1 MKRNRIL
8 AIGIALLLAVQLLTP
23 LACAAGTTLKLTA
36 PDKLPDVG
44 QTFTVTAE
52 LTGNTGLAAVQLSLG
67 YDDSVVECT
76 GIENGALVA
85 GMLAASNP
93 YATRDGVGAILAA
106 ATTTAVKTDGSL
118 AVFTFRVKAAGD
130 AKLTLADALL
140 SDIDGKALSLSY
152 SLPALIAQG
161 SGSDSGSGSGSD
173 AEKPGADDK
182 KSDNDK
188 KSEDDKKSEEE
199 QPADAAQEEV
209 RTGSFR
215 DVTSAHWAFAS
226 VERAAEMGLVTGYS
240 NGTFRPDTAVTR
252 AQFVLMLWR
261 MCGKPAAAK
270 AASFADASADWY
282 QDALSWA
289 VEKGYV
295 NGLSG
300 TRFGPDA
307 PITRQQA
314 MAILFRLNGGQSG
327 TELTLTGIYEQT
339 FADSTTIAAWAKD
352 ATWWAVYH
360 ELVSGVGGQPHRAGG
375 QRVPRTDRGDPAA
388 VCGSIYDNGG
398 SGMKRR
404 MLALLLAVLT
414 LTMLTAAAFAEDTE
428 VLGVYNVTGPL
439 TVKNGTKDGGF
450 YAGADTFELNCTGL
464 TGEYSLVLLLA
475 GDSAVPTEG
484 NIQYID
490 QTSVKAG
497 KVTFTLKPKAL
508 TEGTYNVYISTTDK
522 ALDKVASFK
531 YGEKPEYTL
540 GDVNGDG
547 KVSAYDA
554 SMILQHTVGLID
566 LAGVAAADVNKDGK
580 ISAYDASMILQ
591 YTVGLI
597 TLD

>member
-23 LACAAGTTLKLTA
+23 LACAAGATLKLTA

-140 SDIDGKALSLSY
+140 SDTDGKALPLSY

-173 AEKPGADDK
+173 AEKPGT
-182 KSDNDK
+182 DNK
-188 KSEDDKKSEEE
+188 KSEDDKKSEDEDKPEDEE
-199 QPADAAQEEV
+199 KPADGAQEEV
-209 RTGSFR
+209 KSGSFR
-215 DVTSAHWAFAS
+215 DVTSTHWAFAS
-226 VERAAEMGLVTGYS
+226 VERAAELGLVTGYS
-240 NGTFRPDTAVTR
+240 DGTFRPDAAVTR

-295 NGLSG
+295 NGLSD

-360 ELVSGVGGQPHRAGG
+360 ELVSGVGGSRIAPEANASRA
-375 QRVPRTDRGDPAA
+375 QIAA
-388 VCGSIYDNGG
+388 I
-398 SGMKRR
+398 
-404 MLALLLAVLT
+404 LLRYADQFM
-414 LTMLTAAAFAEDTE
+414 TMEEAA
-428 VLGVYNVTGPL
+428 
-439 TVKNGTKDGGF
+439 
-450 YAGADTFELNCTGL
+450 
-464 TGEYSLVLLLA
+464 
-475 GDSAVPTEG
+475 
-484 NIQYID
+484 
-490 QTSVKAG
+490 
-497 KVTFTLKPKAL
+497 
-508 TEGTYNVYISTTDK
+508 
-522 ALDKVASFK
+522 
-531 YGEKPEYTL
+531 
-540 GDVNGDG
+540 
-547 KVSAYDA
+547 
-554 SMILQHTVGLID
+554 
-566 LAGVAAADVNKDGK
+566 
-580 ISAYDASMILQ
+580 
-591 YTVGLI
+591 
-597 TLD
+597 

>member
-93 YATRDGVGAILAA
+93 YATRGGVGAILAA

-140 SDIDGKALSLSY
+140 SDTDGKALPLSY

-173 AEKPGADDK
+173 AEKPGT
-182 KSDNDK
+182 DNK
-188 KSEDDKKSEEE
+188 KSEDDKKSEDEDKPEDEE
-199 QPADAAQEEV
+199 KPADGAQEEV
-209 RTGSFR
+209 KSGSFR

-226 VERAAEMGLVTGYS
+226 VERAAELGLVTGYS
-240 NGTFRPDTAVTR
+240 DGTFRPDTPVTR

-289 VEKGYV
+289 VENGYV
-295 NGLSG
+295 NGLSD

-339 FADSTTIAAWAKD
+339 FADSTTIASWAKD

-360 ELVSGVGGQPHRAGG
+360 ELVSGVGGSRIAPEANASRA
-375 QRVPRTDRGDPAA
+375 QIAA
-388 VCGSIYDNGG
+388 I
-398 SGMKRR
+398 
-404 MLALLLAVLT
+404 LLRYADKFM
-414 LTMLTAAAFAEDTE
+414 TMEEAA
-428 VLGVYNVTGPL
+428 
-439 TVKNGTKDGGF
+439 
-450 YAGADTFELNCTGL
+450 
-464 TGEYSLVLLLA
+464 
-475 GDSAVPTEG
+475 
-484 NIQYID
+484 
-490 QTSVKAG
+490 
-497 KVTFTLKPKAL
+497 
-508 TEGTYNVYISTTDK
+508 
-522 ALDKVASFK
+522 
-531 YGEKPEYTL
+531 
-540 GDVNGDG
+540 
-547 KVSAYDA
+547 
-554 SMILQHTVGLID
+554 
-566 LAGVAAADVNKDGK
+566 
-580 ISAYDASMILQ
+580 
-591 YTVGLI
+591 
-597 TLD
+597 

>member
-140 SDIDGKALSLSY
+140 SDTDGKALPLSY

-173 AEKPGADDK
+173 AEKPGT
-182 KSDNDK
+182 DNK
-188 KSEDDKKSEEE
+188 KSEDDKKSEDEDKPEDEE
-199 QPADAAQEEV
+199 KPADGAQEEV
-209 RTGSFR
+209 KAGSFR

-226 VERAAEMGLVTGYS
+226 VERAAELGLVTGYS
-240 NGTFRPDTAVTR
+240 DGTFRPDTPVTR

-295 NGLSG
+295 NGLSD

-360 ELVSGVGGQPHRAGG
+360 ELVSGVGGSRIAPEANASRA
-375 QRVPRTDRGDPAA
+375 QIAA
-388 VCGSIYDNGG
+388 I
-398 SGMKRR
+398 
-404 MLALLLAVLT
+404 LLRYADQFM
-414 LTMLTAAAFAEDTE
+414 TMEEAA
-428 VLGVYNVTGPL
+428 
-439 TVKNGTKDGGF
+439 
-450 YAGADTFELNCTGL
+450 
-464 TGEYSLVLLLA
+464 
-475 GDSAVPTEG
+475 
-484 NIQYID
+484 
-490 QTSVKAG
+490 
-497 KVTFTLKPKAL
+497 
-508 TEGTYNVYISTTDK
+508 
-522 ALDKVASFK
+522 
-531 YGEKPEYTL
+531 
-540 GDVNGDG
+540 
-547 KVSAYDA
+547 
-554 SMILQHTVGLID
+554 
-566 LAGVAAADVNKDGK
+566 
-580 ISAYDASMILQ
+580 
-591 YTVGLI
+591 
-597 TLD
+597 

>member
-76 GIENGALVA
+76 GIENGALIA

-93 YATRDGVGAILAA
+93 YATRGGVGAILAA

-152 SLPALIAQG
+152 SLPALIVQG

-173 AEKPGADDK
+173 AEKPGT
-182 KSDNDK
+182 DNK
-188 KSEDDKKSEEE
+188 KSEDDKKSEDEDKPEDEE
-199 QPADAAQEEV
+199 KPADGAQEEV
-209 RTGSFR
+209 KSGSFR

-226 VERAAEMGLVTGYS
+226 VERAAELGLVTGYS
-240 NGTFRPDTAVTR
+240 DGTFRPDTPVTR

-289 VEKGYV
+289 VENGYV
-295 NGLSG
+295 NGLSD

-314 MAILFRLNGGQSG
+314 TAILFRLNGGQSG

-339 FADSTTIAAWAKD
+339 FADSTTIASWAKD

-360 ELVSGVGGQPHRAGG
+360 ELVSGVGGSRIAPEANASRA
-375 QRVPRTDRGDPAA
+375 QIAA
-388 VCGSIYDNGG
+388 I
-398 SGMKRR
+398 
-404 MLALLLAVLT
+404 LLRYADQFM
-414 LTMLTAAAFAEDTE
+414 TMEEAA
-428 VLGVYNVTGPL
+428 
-439 TVKNGTKDGGF
+439 
-450 YAGADTFELNCTGL
+450 
-464 TGEYSLVLLLA
+464 
-475 GDSAVPTEG
+475 
-484 NIQYID
+484 
-490 QTSVKAG
+490 
-497 KVTFTLKPKAL
+497 
-508 TEGTYNVYISTTDK
+508 
-522 ALDKVASFK
+522 
-531 YGEKPEYTL
+531 
-540 GDVNGDG
+540 
-547 KVSAYDA
+547 
-554 SMILQHTVGLID
+554 
-566 LAGVAAADVNKDGK
+566 
-580 ISAYDASMILQ
+580 
-591 YTVGLI
+591 
-597 TLD
+597 

>member
-140 SDIDGKALSLSY
+140 SDTDGKALPLSY

-173 AEKPGADDK
+173 AEKPGT
-182 KSDNDK
+182 DNK
-188 KSEDDKKSEEE
+188 KSEDDKKSEDEDKPEDEE
-199 QPADAAQEEV
+199 KPADGAQEKV
-209 RTGSFR
+209 KSGSFR
-215 DVTSAHWAFAS
+215 DVTSTHWAFAS
-226 VERAAEMGLVTGYS
+226 VERAAELGLVTGYS
-240 NGTFRPDTAVTR
+240 DGTFRPDTPVTR

-289 VEKGYV
+289 VENGYV
-295 NGLSG
+295 NGLSD

-339 FADSTTIAAWAKD
+339 FADSTTIASWAKD

-360 ELVSGVGGQPHRAGG
+360 ELVSGVGGSRIAPEANASRA
-375 QRVPRTDRGDPAA
+375 QIAA
-388 VCGSIYDNGG
+388 I
-398 SGMKRR
+398 
-404 MLALLLAVLT
+404 LLRYADQFM
-414 LTMLTAAAFAEDTE
+414 TMEEAA
-428 VLGVYNVTGPL
+428 
-439 TVKNGTKDGGF
+439 
-450 YAGADTFELNCTGL
+450 
-464 TGEYSLVLLLA
+464 
-475 GDSAVPTEG
+475 
-484 NIQYID
+484 
-490 QTSVKAG
+490 
-497 KVTFTLKPKAL
+497 
-508 TEGTYNVYISTTDK
+508 
-522 ALDKVASFK
+522 
-531 YGEKPEYTL
+531 
-540 GDVNGDG
+540 
-547 KVSAYDA
+547 
-554 SMILQHTVGLID
+554 
-566 LAGVAAADVNKDGK
+566 
-580 ISAYDASMILQ
+580 
-591 YTVGLI
+591 
-597 TLD
+597 

>member
-140 SDIDGKALSLSY
+140 SDTDGKALPLSY

-173 AEKPGADDK
+173 AEKPGT
-182 KSDNDK
+182 DNK
-188 KSEDDKKSEEE
+188 KSEDDKKSEDEDKPEDEE
-199 QPADAAQEEV
+199 KPADGAQEEV
-209 RTGSFR
+209 KSGSFR
-215 DVTSAHWAFAS
+215 DVTSTHWAFAS

-240 NGTFRPDTAVTR
+240 DGTFRPDTAVTR

-289 VEKGYV
+289 VENGYV
-295 NGLSG
+295 NGLSD

-339 FADSTTIAAWAKD
+339 FADSTTIASWAKD

-360 ELVSGVGGQPHRAGG
+360 ELVSGVGGSRIAPEANASRA
-375 QRVPRTDRGDPAA
+375 QIAA
-388 VCGSIYDNGG
+388 I
-398 SGMKRR
+398 
-404 MLALLLAVLT
+404 LLRYADQFM
-414 LTMLTAAAFAEDTE
+414 TMEEAA
-428 VLGVYNVTGPL
+428 
-439 TVKNGTKDGGF
+439 
-450 YAGADTFELNCTGL
+450 
-464 TGEYSLVLLLA
+464 
-475 GDSAVPTEG
+475 
-484 NIQYID
+484 
-490 QTSVKAG
+490 
-497 KVTFTLKPKAL
+497 
-508 TEGTYNVYISTTDK
+508 
-522 ALDKVASFK
+522 
-531 YGEKPEYTL
+531 
-540 GDVNGDG
+540 
-547 KVSAYDA
+547 
-554 SMILQHTVGLID
+554 
-566 LAGVAAADVNKDGK
+566 
-580 ISAYDASMILQ
+580 
-591 YTVGLI
+591 
-597 TLD
+597 

>member
-76 GIENGALVA
+76 GIENGALIA

-93 YATRDGVGAILAA
+93 YATRGGVGAILAA

-173 AEKPGADDK
+173 AEKPGT
-182 KSDNDK
+182 DNK
-188 KSEDDKKSEEE
+188 KSEDDKKSEDEDKPEDEE
-199 QPADAAQEEV
+199 KPADGAQEEV
-209 RTGSFR
+209 KSGSFR

-226 VERAAEMGLVTGYS
+226 VERAAELGLVTGYS
-240 NGTFRPDTAVTR
+240 DGTFRPDTPVTR

-295 NGLSG
+295 NGLSD

-339 FADSTTIAAWAKD
+339 FADSTTIASWAKD

-360 ELVSGVGGQPHRAGG
+360 ELVSGVGGSRIAPEANASRA
-375 QRVPRTDRGDPAA
+375 QIAA
-388 VCGSIYDNGG
+388 I
-398 SGMKRR
+398 
-404 MLALLLAVLT
+404 LLRYADKFM
-414 LTMLTAAAFAEDTE
+414 TMEEAA
-428 VLGVYNVTGPL
+428 
-439 TVKNGTKDGGF
+439 
-450 YAGADTFELNCTGL
+450 
-464 TGEYSLVLLLA
+464 
-475 GDSAVPTEG
+475 
-484 NIQYID
+484 
-490 QTSVKAG
+490 
-497 KVTFTLKPKAL
+497 
-508 TEGTYNVYISTTDK
+508 
-522 ALDKVASFK
+522 
-531 YGEKPEYTL
+531 
-540 GDVNGDG
+540 
-547 KVSAYDA
+547 
-554 SMILQHTVGLID
+554 
-566 LAGVAAADVNKDGK
+566 
-580 ISAYDASMILQ
+580 
-591 YTVGLI
+591 
-597 TLD
+597 

>member
-76 GIENGALVA
+76 GIENGALIA

-140 SDIDGKALSLSY
+140 SDTDGKALPLSY

-173 AEKPGADDK
+173 AEKPGT
-182 KSDNDK
+182 DNK
-188 KSEDDKKSEEE
+188 KSEDDKKSEDEDKPEDEE
-199 QPADAAQEEV
+199 KPADGAQEEV
-209 RTGSFR
+209 KSGSFR
-215 DVTSAHWAFAS
+215 DVTRGHWAFAS
-226 VERAAEMGLVTGYS
+226 VERAAELGLVTGYS
-240 NGTFRPDTAVTR
+240 DGTFRPDTHVTR

-295 NGLSG
+295 NGLSD
-300 TRFGPDA
+300 TRFGPDV

-339 FADSTTIAAWAKD
+339 FADSTTIASWAKD

-360 ELVSGVGGQPHRAGG
+360 ELVSGVGGSRIAPEANASRA
-375 QRVPRTDRGDPAA
+375 QIAA
-388 VCGSIYDNGG
+388 I
-398 SGMKRR
+398 
-404 MLALLLAVLT
+404 LLRYADQFM
-414 LTMLTAAAFAEDTE
+414 TMEEAA
-428 VLGVYNVTGPL
+428 
-439 TVKNGTKDGGF
+439 
-450 YAGADTFELNCTGL
+450 
-464 TGEYSLVLLLA
+464 
-475 GDSAVPTEG
+475 
-484 NIQYID
+484 
-490 QTSVKAG
+490 
-497 KVTFTLKPKAL
+497 
-508 TEGTYNVYISTTDK
+508 
-522 ALDKVASFK
+522 
-531 YGEKPEYTL
+531 
-540 GDVNGDG
+540 
-547 KVSAYDA
+547 
-554 SMILQHTVGLID
+554 
-566 LAGVAAADVNKDGK
+566 
-580 ISAYDASMILQ
+580 
-591 YTVGLI
+591 
-597 TLD
+597 

>member
-93 YATRDGVGAILAA
+93 HATRGGVGAILAA

-140 SDIDGKALSLSY
+140 SDIDGKALPLSY
-152 SLPALIAQG
+152 SLPALITQG

-173 AEKPGADDK
+173 AETPGT
-182 KSDNDK
+182 DNK
-188 KSEDDKKSEEE
+188 KSEDDKKSEDEDKPEDEE
-199 QPADAAQEEV
+199 KPADGAQEEV
-209 RTGSFR
+209 KSGSFR
-215 DVTSAHWAFAS
+215 DVTSTHWAFDS
-226 VERAAEMGLVTGYS
+226 VERAAELGLVTGYS
-240 NGTFRPDTAVTR
+240 DGTFRPDTPVTR

-295 NGLSG
+295 NGLSD

-360 ELVSGVGGQPHRAGG
+360 ELVSGVGGSRIAPEANASRA
-375 QRVPRTDRGDPAA
+375 QIAA
-388 VCGSIYDNGG
+388 I
-398 SGMKRR
+398 
-404 MLALLLAVLT
+404 LLRYADQFM
-414 LTMLTAAAFAEDTE
+414 TMEEAA
-428 VLGVYNVTGPL
+428 
-439 TVKNGTKDGGF
+439 
-450 YAGADTFELNCTGL
+450 
-464 TGEYSLVLLLA
+464 
-475 GDSAVPTEG
+475 
-484 NIQYID
+484 
-490 QTSVKAG
+490 
-497 KVTFTLKPKAL
+497 
-508 TEGTYNVYISTTDK
+508 
-522 ALDKVASFK
+522 
-531 YGEKPEYTL
+531 
-540 GDVNGDG
+540 
-547 KVSAYDA
+547 
-554 SMILQHTVGLID
+554 
-566 LAGVAAADVNKDGK
+566 
-580 ISAYDASMILQ
+580 
-591 YTVGLI
+591 
-597 TLD
+597 

>member
-76 GIENGALVA
+76 GIENGALIA

-93 YATRDGVGAILAA
+93 YATRGGVGAILAA

-173 AEKPGADDK
+173 AEKPGT
-182 KSDNDK
+182 DNK
-188 KSEDDKKSEEE
+188 KSEDDKKSEDEDKPEDEE
-199 QPADAAQEEV
+199 KPADGAQEEV
-209 RTGSFR
+209 KSGSFR

-226 VERAAEMGLVTGYS
+226 VERAAELGLVTGYS
-240 NGTFRPDTAVTR
+240 DGTFRPDTPVTR

-289 VEKGYV
+289 VENGYV
-295 NGLSG
+295 NGLSD

-314 MAILFRLNGGQSG
+314 TAILFRLNGGQSG

-339 FADSTTIAAWAKD
+339 FADSTTIASWAKD

-360 ELVSGVGGQPHRAGG
+360 ELVSGVGGSRIAPEANASRA
-375 QRVPRTDRGDPAA
+375 QIAA
-388 VCGSIYDNGG
+388 I
-398 SGMKRR
+398 
-404 MLALLLAVLT
+404 LLRYADKFM
-414 LTMLTAAAFAEDTE
+414 TMEEAA
-428 VLGVYNVTGPL
+428 
-439 TVKNGTKDGGF
+439 
-450 YAGADTFELNCTGL
+450 
-464 TGEYSLVLLLA
+464 
-475 GDSAVPTEG
+475 
-484 NIQYID
+484 
-490 QTSVKAG
+490 
-497 KVTFTLKPKAL
+497 
-508 TEGTYNVYISTTDK
+508 
-522 ALDKVASFK
+522 
-531 YGEKPEYTL
+531 
-540 GDVNGDG
+540 
-547 KVSAYDA
+547 
-554 SMILQHTVGLID
+554 
-566 LAGVAAADVNKDGK
+566 
-580 ISAYDASMILQ
+580 
-591 YTVGLI
+591 
-597 TLD
+597 

>member
-140 SDIDGKALSLSY
+140 SDTDGKALPLSY

-173 AEKPGADDK
+173 AEKPGT
-182 KSDNDK
+182 DNK
-188 KSEDDKKSEEE
+188 KSEDDKKSEDEDKPEDEE
-199 QPADAAQEEV
+199 KPADGAQEEV
-209 RTGSFR
+209 KAGSFR
-215 DVTSAHWAFAS
+215 DVTSTHWAFAS
-226 VERAAEMGLVTGYS
+226 VERAAELGLVTGYS
-240 NGTFRPDTAVTR
+240 DGTFRPDTPVTR

-261 MCGKPAAAK
+261 MCSKPAAAK

-295 NGLSG
+295 NGLSD

-360 ELVSGVGGQPHRAGG
+360 ELVSGVGGSRIAPEANASRA
-375 QRVPRTDRGDPAA
+375 QIAA
-388 VCGSIYDNGG
+388 I
-398 SGMKRR
+398 
-404 MLALLLAVLT
+404 LLRYADQFM
-414 LTMLTAAAFAEDTE
+414 TMEEAA
-428 VLGVYNVTGPL
+428 
-439 TVKNGTKDGGF
+439 
-450 YAGADTFELNCTGL
+450 
-464 TGEYSLVLLLA
+464 
-475 GDSAVPTEG
+475 
-484 NIQYID
+484 
-490 QTSVKAG
+490 
-497 KVTFTLKPKAL
+497 
-508 TEGTYNVYISTTDK
+508 
-522 ALDKVASFK
+522 
-531 YGEKPEYTL
+531 
-540 GDVNGDG
+540 
-547 KVSAYDA
+547 
-554 SMILQHTVGLID
+554 
-566 LAGVAAADVNKDGK
+566 
-580 ISAYDASMILQ
+580 
-591 YTVGLI
+591 
-597 TLD
+597 

>member
-23 LACAAGTTLKLTA
+23 LACAAGATLKLTA

-76 GIENGALVA
+76 GIENGALIA

-140 SDIDGKALSLSY
+140 SDTDGKALPLSY

-173 AEKPGADDK
+173 TEKPGT
-182 KSDNDK
+182 DNK
-188 KSEDDKKSEEE
+188 KSEDDKKSEDEDKPEDEE
-199 QPADAAQEEV
+199 KPADDAQEEV
-209 RTGSFR
+209 KSGSFR
-215 DVTSAHWAFAS
+215 DVTSTHWAFAS
-226 VERAAEMGLVTGYS
+226 VERAAELGLVTGYS
-240 NGTFRPDTAVTR
+240 DGTFRPDTPVTR

-295 NGLSG
+295 NGLSD
-300 TRFGPDA
+300 TRFGPDV

-360 ELVSGVGGQPHRAGG
+360 ELVSGVGGSRIAPEANASRA
-375 QRVPRTDRGDPAA
+375 QIAA
-388 VCGSIYDNGG
+388 I
-398 SGMKRR
+398 
-404 MLALLLAVLT
+404 LLRYADQFM
-414 LTMLTAAAFAEDTE
+414 TMEEAA
-428 VLGVYNVTGPL
+428 
-439 TVKNGTKDGGF
+439 
-450 YAGADTFELNCTGL
+450 
-464 TGEYSLVLLLA
+464 
-475 GDSAVPTEG
+475 
-484 NIQYID
+484 
-490 QTSVKAG
+490 
-497 KVTFTLKPKAL
+497 
-508 TEGTYNVYISTTDK
+508 
-522 ALDKVASFK
+522 
-531 YGEKPEYTL
+531 
-540 GDVNGDG
+540 
-547 KVSAYDA
+547 
-554 SMILQHTVGLID
+554 
-566 LAGVAAADVNKDGK
+566 
-580 ISAYDASMILQ
+580 
-591 YTVGLI
+591 
-597 TLD
+597 

>member
-93 YATRDGVGAILAA
+93 YATRGGVGAILAA

-140 SDIDGKALSLSY
+140 SDTDGKALPLSY

-173 AEKPGADDK
+173 AEKPGT
-182 KSDNDK
+182 DNK
-188 KSEDDKKSEEE
+188 KSEDDKKSEDEDKPEDEE
-199 QPADAAQEEV
+199 KPADGAQEEV
-209 RTGSFR
+209 KSGSFR

-226 VERAAEMGLVTGYS
+226 VERAAELGLVTGYS
-240 NGTFRPDTAVTR
+240 DGTFRPDTPVTR

-295 NGLSG
+295 NGLSD

-339 FADSTTIAAWAKD
+339 FADSTTIASWAKD

-360 ELVSGVGGQPHRAGG
+360 ELVSGVGGSRIAPEANASRA
-375 QRVPRTDRGDPAA
+375 QIAA
-388 VCGSIYDNGG
+388 I
-398 SGMKRR
+398 
-404 MLALLLAVLT
+404 LLRYADQFM
-414 LTMLTAAAFAEDTE
+414 TMEEAA
-428 VLGVYNVTGPL
+428 
-439 TVKNGTKDGGF
+439 
-450 YAGADTFELNCTGL
+450 
-464 TGEYSLVLLLA
+464 
-475 GDSAVPTEG
+475 
-484 NIQYID
+484 
-490 QTSVKAG
+490 
-497 KVTFTLKPKAL
+497 
-508 TEGTYNVYISTTDK
+508 
-522 ALDKVASFK
+522 
-531 YGEKPEYTL
+531 
-540 GDVNGDG
+540 
-547 KVSAYDA
+547 
-554 SMILQHTVGLID
+554 
-566 LAGVAAADVNKDGK
+566 
-580 ISAYDASMILQ
+580 
-591 YTVGLI
+591 
-597 TLD
+597 

>member
-1 MKRNRIL
+1 M
-8 AIGIALLLAVQLLTP
+8 QLLTP

-140 SDIDGKALSLSY
+140 SDTDGKALPLSY

-173 AEKPGADDK
+173 AEKPGT
-182 KSDNDK
+182 DNK
-188 KSEDDKKSEEE
+188 KSEDDKKSEDEDKPEDEE
-199 QPADAAQEEV
+199 KPADGAQEEV
-209 RTGSFR
+209 KSGSFR
-215 DVTSAHWAFAS
+215 DVTSTHWAFAS
-226 VERAAEMGLVTGYS
+226 VERAAELGLVTGYS
-240 NGTFRPDTAVTR
+240 DGTFRPDTPVTR

-295 NGLSG
+295 NGLSD

-360 ELVSGVGGQPHRAGG
+360 ELVSGVGGSRIAPEANASRA
-375 QRVPRTDRGDPAA
+375 QIAA
-388 VCGSIYDNGG
+388 I
-398 SGMKRR
+398 
-404 MLALLLAVLT
+404 LLRYADQFM
-414 LTMLTAAAFAEDTE
+414 TMEEAA
-428 VLGVYNVTGPL
+428 
-439 TVKNGTKDGGF
+439 
-450 YAGADTFELNCTGL
+450 
-464 TGEYSLVLLLA
+464 
-475 GDSAVPTEG
+475 
-484 NIQYID
+484 
-490 QTSVKAG
+490 
-497 KVTFTLKPKAL
+497 
-508 TEGTYNVYISTTDK
+508 
-522 ALDKVASFK
+522 
-531 YGEKPEYTL
+531 
-540 GDVNGDG
+540 
-547 KVSAYDA
+547 
-554 SMILQHTVGLID
+554 
-566 LAGVAAADVNKDGK
+566 
-580 ISAYDASMILQ
+580 
-591 YTVGLI
+591 
-597 TLD
+597 

>member
-140 SDIDGKALSLSY
+140 SDTDGKALPLSY

-173 AEKPGADDK
+173 AEKPGT
-182 KSDNDK
+182 DNK
-188 KSEDDKKSEEE
+188 KSEDDKKSEDEDKPEDEE
-199 QPADAAQEEV
+199 KPADGAQEEV
-209 RTGSFR
+209 KAGSFR

-226 VERAAEMGLVTGYS
+226 VERAAELGLVTGYS
-240 NGTFRPDTAVTR
+240 DGTFRPDTAVTR

-289 VEKGYV
+289 VENGYV
-295 NGLSG
+295 NGLSD

-339 FADSTTIAAWAKD
+339 FADSTTIASWAKD

-360 ELVSGVGGQPHRAGG
+360 ELVSGVGGSRIAPEANASRA
-375 QRVPRTDRGDPAA
+375 QIAA
-388 VCGSIYDNGG
+388 I
-398 SGMKRR
+398 
-404 MLALLLAVLT
+404 LLRYADQFM
-414 LTMLTAAAFAEDTE
+414 TMEEAA
-428 VLGVYNVTGPL
+428 
-439 TVKNGTKDGGF
+439 
-450 YAGADTFELNCTGL
+450 
-464 TGEYSLVLLLA
+464 
-475 GDSAVPTEG
+475 
-484 NIQYID
+484 
-490 QTSVKAG
+490 
-497 KVTFTLKPKAL
+497 
-508 TEGTYNVYISTTDK
+508 
-522 ALDKVASFK
+522 
-531 YGEKPEYTL
+531 
-540 GDVNGDG
+540 
-547 KVSAYDA
+547 
-554 SMILQHTVGLID
+554 
-566 LAGVAAADVNKDGK
+566 
-580 ISAYDASMILQ
+580 
-591 YTVGLI
+591 
-597 TLD
+597 

>member
-130 AKLTLADALL
+130 ARLTLADALL
-140 SDIDGKALSLSY
+140 SDIDGKALPLSY

-173 AEKPGADDK
+173 AEKPGT
-182 KSDNDK
+182 DNK
-188 KSEDDKKSEEE
+188 KSEDDKKSEDEDKPEDEE
-199 QPADAAQEEV
+199 KPADGAQEEV
-209 RTGSFR
+209 KSGSFR

-226 VERAAEMGLVTGYS
+226 VERAAELGLVTGYS
-240 NGTFRPDTAVTR
+240 DGTFRPDTPVTR

-295 NGLSG
+295 NGLSD

-339 FADSTTIAAWAKD
+339 FADSTTIASWAKD

-360 ELVSGVGGQPHRAGG
+360 ELVSGVGGSRIAPEANASRA
-375 QRVPRTDRGDPAA
+375 QIAA
-388 VCGSIYDNGG
+388 I
-398 SGMKRR
+398 
-404 MLALLLAVLT
+404 LLRYADQFM
-414 LTMLTAAAFAEDTE
+414 TMEEAA
-428 VLGVYNVTGPL
+428 
-439 TVKNGTKDGGF
+439 
-450 YAGADTFELNCTGL
+450 
-464 TGEYSLVLLLA
+464 
-475 GDSAVPTEG
+475 
-484 NIQYID
+484 
-490 QTSVKAG
+490 
-497 KVTFTLKPKAL
+497 
-508 TEGTYNVYISTTDK
+508 
-522 ALDKVASFK
+522 
-531 YGEKPEYTL
+531 
-540 GDVNGDG
+540 
-547 KVSAYDA
+547 
-554 SMILQHTVGLID
+554 
-566 LAGVAAADVNKDGK
+566 
-580 ISAYDASMILQ
+580 
-591 YTVGLI
+591 
-597 TLD
+597 

>member
-8 AIGIALLLAVQLLTP
+8 DIGIALLLAVQLLTP

-52 LTGNTGLAAVQLSLG
+52 LTGNTGLAAVQISLG

-93 YATRDGVGAILAA
+93 HATRDGVGAILAA

-140 SDIDGKALSLSY
+140 SDIDGKALPLSY

-173 AEKPGADDK
+173 AEKPGT
-182 KSDNDK
+182 DNK
-188 KSEDDKKSEEE
+188 KSEDDKKSEDEDKPEDEE
-199 QPADAAQEEV
+199 KPADGAQEEV
-209 RTGSFR
+209 KSGSFR

-226 VERAAEMGLVTGYS
+226 VERAAELGLVTGYS
-240 NGTFRPDTAVTR
+240 DGTFRPDAAVTR

-289 VEKGYV
+289 VENGYV
-295 NGLSG
+295 NGLSD

-360 ELVSGVGGQPHRAGG
+360 ELVSGVGGSRIAPEANASRA
-375 QRVPRTDRGDPAA
+375 QIAA
-388 VCGSIYDNGG
+388 I
-398 SGMKRR
+398 
-404 MLALLLAVLT
+404 LLRYADQFM
-414 LTMLTAAAFAEDTE
+414 TMEEAA
-428 VLGVYNVTGPL
+428 
-439 TVKNGTKDGGF
+439 
-450 YAGADTFELNCTGL
+450 
-464 TGEYSLVLLLA
+464 
-475 GDSAVPTEG
+475 
-484 NIQYID
+484 
-490 QTSVKAG
+490 
-497 KVTFTLKPKAL
+497 
-508 TEGTYNVYISTTDK
+508 
-522 ALDKVASFK
+522 
-531 YGEKPEYTL
+531 
-540 GDVNGDG
+540 
-547 KVSAYDA
+547 
-554 SMILQHTVGLID
+554 
-566 LAGVAAADVNKDGK
+566 
-580 ISAYDASMILQ
+580 
-591 YTVGLI
+591 
-597 TLD
+597 

>member
-140 SDIDGKALSLSY
+140 SDTDGKALPLSY

-173 AEKPGADDK
+173 AEKPGT
-182 KSDNDK
+182 DNK
-188 KSEDDKKSEEE
+188 KSEDDKKSEDEDKPEDEE
-199 QPADAAQEEV
+199 KPADGAQEEV
-209 RTGSFR
+209 KSGSFR
-215 DVTSAHWAFAS
+215 DVTSTHWAFAS
-226 VERAAEMGLVTGYS
+226 VERAAELGLVTGYS
-240 NGTFRPDTAVTR
+240 DGTFRPDTPVTR

-295 NGLSG
+295 NGLSD

-314 MAILFRLNGGQSG
+314 MAILFRLNGRQSG

-360 ELVSGVGGQPHRAGG
+360 ELVSGVGGSRIAPEANASRA
-375 QRVPRTDRGDPAA
+375 QIAA
-388 VCGSIYDNGG
+388 I
-398 SGMKRR
+398 
-404 MLALLLAVLT
+404 LLRYADKFM
-414 LTMLTAAAFAEDTE
+414 TMEEAA
-428 VLGVYNVTGPL
+428 
-439 TVKNGTKDGGF
+439 
-450 YAGADTFELNCTGL
+450 
-464 TGEYSLVLLLA
+464 
-475 GDSAVPTEG
+475 
-484 NIQYID
+484 
-490 QTSVKAG
+490 
-497 KVTFTLKPKAL
+497 
-508 TEGTYNVYISTTDK
+508 
-522 ALDKVASFK
+522 
-531 YGEKPEYTL
+531 
-540 GDVNGDG
+540 
-547 KVSAYDA
+547 
-554 SMILQHTVGLID
+554 
-566 LAGVAAADVNKDGK
+566 
-580 ISAYDASMILQ
+580 
-591 YTVGLI
+591 
-597 TLD
+597 

>member
-44 QTFTVTAE
+44 QTFPVTAE

-173 AEKPGADDK
+173 AEKPGT
-182 KSDNDK
+182 DNK
-188 KSEDDKKSEEE
+188 KSEDDKKSEDEDKPEDEE
-199 QPADAAQEEV
+199 KPADGAQEEV
-209 RTGSFR
+209 KSGSFR

-226 VERAAEMGLVTGYS
+226 VERAAELGLVTGYS
-240 NGTFRPDTAVTR
+240 DGTFRPDTHVTR

-295 NGLSG
+295 NGLSD

-360 ELVSGVGGQPHRAGG
+360 ELVSGVGGSRIAPEANASRA
-375 QRVPRTDRGDPAA
+375 QIAA
-388 VCGSIYDNGG
+388 I
-398 SGMKRR
+398 
-404 MLALLLAVLT
+404 LLRYADQFM
-414 LTMLTAAAFAEDTE
+414 TMEEAA
-428 VLGVYNVTGPL
+428 
-439 TVKNGTKDGGF
+439 
-450 YAGADTFELNCTGL
+450 
-464 TGEYSLVLLLA
+464 
-475 GDSAVPTEG
+475 
-484 NIQYID
+484 
-490 QTSVKAG
+490 
-497 KVTFTLKPKAL
+497 
-508 TEGTYNVYISTTDK
+508 
-522 ALDKVASFK
+522 
-531 YGEKPEYTL
+531 
-540 GDVNGDG
+540 
-547 KVSAYDA
+547 
-554 SMILQHTVGLID
+554 
-566 LAGVAAADVNKDGK
+566 
-580 ISAYDASMILQ
+580 
-591 YTVGLI
+591 
-597 TLD
+597 

>member
-93 YATRDGVGAILAA
+93 YATRGGVGAILAA

-140 SDIDGKALSLSY
+140 SDIDGKALPLSY

-173 AEKPGADDK
+173 AEKPGT
-182 KSDNDK
+182 DNK
-188 KSEDDKKSEEE
+188 KSEDDKKSEDEDKPEDEE
-199 QPADAAQEEV
+199 KPADGAQEEV
-209 RTGSFR
+209 KSGSFR

-226 VERAAEMGLVTGYS
+226 VERAAELGLVTGYS
-240 NGTFRPDTAVTR
+240 DGTFRPDTPVTR

-295 NGLSG
+295 NGLSD

-339 FADSTTIAAWAKD
+339 FADSTTIASWAKD

-360 ELVSGVGGQPHRAGG
+360 ELVSGVGGSRIAPEANASRA
-375 QRVPRTDRGDPAA
+375 QIAA
-388 VCGSIYDNGG
+388 I
-398 SGMKRR
+398 
-404 MLALLLAVLT
+404 LLRYADQFM
-414 LTMLTAAAFAEDTE
+414 TMEEAA
-428 VLGVYNVTGPL
+428 
-439 TVKNGTKDGGF
+439 
-450 YAGADTFELNCTGL
+450 
-464 TGEYSLVLLLA
+464 
-475 GDSAVPTEG
+475 
-484 NIQYID
+484 
-490 QTSVKAG
+490 
-497 KVTFTLKPKAL
+497 
-508 TEGTYNVYISTTDK
+508 
-522 ALDKVASFK
+522 
-531 YGEKPEYTL
+531 
-540 GDVNGDG
+540 
-547 KVSAYDA
+547 
-554 SMILQHTVGLID
+554 
-566 LAGVAAADVNKDGK
+566 
-580 ISAYDASMILQ
+580 
-591 YTVGLI
+591 
-597 TLD
+597 

>member
-140 SDIDGKALSLSY
+140 SDIDGKALPLSY

-173 AEKPGADDK
+173 AEKPGTDNK
-182 KSDNDK
+182 KP
-188 KSEDDKKSEEE
+188 EDDKKSEDEDKPEDEE
-199 QPADAAQEEV
+199 KPADGAQEEV
-209 RTGSFR
+209 KSGSFR
-215 DVTSAHWAFAS
+215 DVTSTHWAFAS
-226 VERAAEMGLVTGYS
+226 VERAAELGLVTGYS
-240 NGTFRPDTAVTR
+240 DGTFRPDTPVTR

-289 VEKGYV
+289 VENGYV
-295 NGLSG
+295 NGLSD

-339 FADSTTIAAWAKD
+339 FADSTTIASWAKD

-360 ELVSGVGGQPHRAGG
+360 ELVSGVGGSRIAPEANASRA
-375 QRVPRTDRGDPAA
+375 QIAA
-388 VCGSIYDNGG
+388 I
-398 SGMKRR
+398 
-404 MLALLLAVLT
+404 LLRYADQFM
-414 LTMLTAAAFAEDTE
+414 TMEEAA
-428 VLGVYNVTGPL
+428 
-439 TVKNGTKDGGF
+439 
-450 YAGADTFELNCTGL
+450 
-464 TGEYSLVLLLA
+464 
-475 GDSAVPTEG
+475 
-484 NIQYID
+484 
-490 QTSVKAG
+490 
-497 KVTFTLKPKAL
+497 
-508 TEGTYNVYISTTDK
+508 
-522 ALDKVASFK
+522 
-531 YGEKPEYTL
+531 
-540 GDVNGDG
+540 
-547 KVSAYDA
+547 
-554 SMILQHTVGLID
+554 
-566 LAGVAAADVNKDGK
+566 
-580 ISAYDASMILQ
+580 
-591 YTVGLI
+591 
-597 TLD
+597 

>member
-76 GIENGALVA
+76 GIENGALIA

-93 YATRDGVGAILAA
+93 YATRGGVGAILAA

-140 SDIDGKALSLSY
+140 SDTDGKALPLSY

-173 AEKPGADDK
+173 AEKPGT
-182 KSDNDK
+182 DNK
-188 KSEDDKKSEEE
+188 KSEDDKKSEDEDKPEDEE
-199 QPADAAQEEV
+199 KPADGAQEEV
-209 RTGSFR
+209 KSGSFR
-215 DVTSAHWAFAS
+215 DVTSTHWAFDS
-226 VERAAEMGLVTGYS
+226 VERAAELGLVTGYS
-240 NGTFRPDTAVTR
+240 DGTFRPDTPVTR

-295 NGLSG
+295 NGLSD

-360 ELVSGVGGQPHRAGG
+360 ELVSGVGGSRIAPEANASRA
-375 QRVPRTDRGDPAA
+375 QIAA
-388 VCGSIYDNGG
+388 I
-398 SGMKRR
+398 
-404 MLALLLAVLT
+404 LLRYADQFM
-414 LTMLTAAAFAEDTE
+414 TMEEAA
-428 VLGVYNVTGPL
+428 
-439 TVKNGTKDGGF
+439 
-450 YAGADTFELNCTGL
+450 
-464 TGEYSLVLLLA
+464 
-475 GDSAVPTEG
+475 
-484 NIQYID
+484 
-490 QTSVKAG
+490 
-497 KVTFTLKPKAL
+497 
-508 TEGTYNVYISTTDK
+508 
-522 ALDKVASFK
+522 
-531 YGEKPEYTL
+531 
-540 GDVNGDG
+540 
-547 KVSAYDA
+547 
-554 SMILQHTVGLID
+554 
-566 LAGVAAADVNKDGK
+566 
-580 ISAYDASMILQ
+580 
-591 YTVGLI
+591 
-597 TLD
+597 

>member
-23 LACAAGTTLKLTA
+23 LACAAGATLKLTA

-93 YATRDGVGAILAA
+93 YATRGGVGAILAA

-173 AEKPGADDK
+173 AEKPGT
-182 KSDNDK
+182 DNK
-188 KSEDDKKSEEE
+188 KSEDDKKSEDEDKPEDEE
-199 QPADAAQEEV
+199 KPADGAQEEV
-209 RTGSFR
+209 KSGSFR

-226 VERAAEMGLVTGYS
+226 VERAAELGLVTGYS
-240 NGTFRPDTAVTR
+240 DGTFRPDTPVTR

-289 VEKGYV
+289 VENGYV
-295 NGLSG
+295 NGLSD

-314 MAILFRLNGGQSG
+314 TAILFRLNGGQSG

-339 FADSTTIAAWAKD
+339 FADSTTIASWAKD

-360 ELVSGVGGQPHRAGG
+360 ELVSGVGGSRIAPEANASRA
-375 QRVPRTDRGDPAA
+375 QIAA
-388 VCGSIYDNGG
+388 I
-398 SGMKRR
+398 
-404 MLALLLAVLT
+404 LLRYADQFM
-414 LTMLTAAAFAEDTE
+414 TMEEAA
-428 VLGVYNVTGPL
+428 
-439 TVKNGTKDGGF
+439 
-450 YAGADTFELNCTGL
+450 
-464 TGEYSLVLLLA
+464 
-475 GDSAVPTEG
+475 
-484 NIQYID
+484 
-490 QTSVKAG
+490 
-497 KVTFTLKPKAL
+497 
-508 TEGTYNVYISTTDK
+508 
-522 ALDKVASFK
+522 
-531 YGEKPEYTL
+531 
-540 GDVNGDG
+540 
-547 KVSAYDA
+547 
-554 SMILQHTVGLID
+554 
-566 LAGVAAADVNKDGK
+566 
-580 ISAYDASMILQ
+580 
-591 YTVGLI
+591 
-597 TLD
+597 

>member
-140 SDIDGKALSLSY
+140 SDTDGKALPLSY

-161 SGSDSGSGSGSD
+161 STGSGSTG
-173 AEKPGADDK
+173 ETPGADDK
-182 KSDNDK
+182 KSD
-188 KSEDDKKSEEE
+188 DDKKSEEE
-199 QPADAAQEEV
+199 QPADTTQEEV
-209 RTGSFR
+209 KAGSFR
-215 DVTSAHWAFAS
+215 DVTSTHWAFAS
-226 VERAAEMGLVTGYS
+226 VERAAELGLVTGYS
-240 NGTFRPDTAVTR
+240 DGTFQPDTHVTR

-295 NGLSG
+295 NGLSD
-300 TRFGPDA
+300 TRFGPDT

-360 ELVSGVGGQPHRAGG
+360 ELVSGVGGSRIAPEANASRA
-375 QRVPRTDRGDPAA
+375 QIAA
-388 VCGSIYDNGG
+388 I
-398 SGMKRR
+398 
-404 MLALLLAVLT
+404 LLRYADQFM
-414 LTMLTAAAFAEDTE
+414 TMEEAA
-428 VLGVYNVTGPL
+428 
-439 TVKNGTKDGGF
+439 
-450 YAGADTFELNCTGL
+450 
-464 TGEYSLVLLLA
+464 
-475 GDSAVPTEG
+475 
-484 NIQYID
+484 
-490 QTSVKAG
+490 
-497 KVTFTLKPKAL
+497 
-508 TEGTYNVYISTTDK
+508 
-522 ALDKVASFK
+522 
-531 YGEKPEYTL
+531 
-540 GDVNGDG
+540 
-547 KVSAYDA
+547 
-554 SMILQHTVGLID
+554 
-566 LAGVAAADVNKDGK
+566 
-580 ISAYDASMILQ
+580 
-591 YTVGLI
+591 
-597 TLD
+597 

>member
-76 GIENGALVA
+76 GVENGALVA

-140 SDIDGKALSLSY
+140 SDIDGKALPLSY

-173 AEKPGADDK
+173 AEKPGT
-182 KSDNDK
+182 DNK
-188 KSEDDKKSEEE
+188 KSEDDKKSEDEDKPEDEE
-199 QPADAAQEEV
+199 KPADGAQEKV
-209 RTGSFR
+209 KSGSFR

-226 VERAAEMGLVTGYS
+226 VERAAELGLVTGYS
-240 NGTFRPDTAVTR
+240 DGTFRPDTHVTR

-295 NGLSG
+295 NGLSD

-360 ELVSGVGGQPHRAGG
+360 ELVSGVGGSRIAPEANASRA
-375 QRVPRTDRGDPAA
+375 QIAA
-388 VCGSIYDNGG
+388 I
-398 SGMKRR
+398 
-404 MLALLLAVLT
+404 LLRYADQFM
-414 LTMLTAAAFAEDTE
+414 TMEEAA
-428 VLGVYNVTGPL
+428 
-439 TVKNGTKDGGF
+439 
-450 YAGADTFELNCTGL
+450 
-464 TGEYSLVLLLA
+464 
-475 GDSAVPTEG
+475 
-484 NIQYID
+484 
-490 QTSVKAG
+490 
-497 KVTFTLKPKAL
+497 
-508 TEGTYNVYISTTDK
+508 
-522 ALDKVASFK
+522 
-531 YGEKPEYTL
+531 
-540 GDVNGDG
+540 
-547 KVSAYDA
+547 
-554 SMILQHTVGLID
+554 
-566 LAGVAAADVNKDGK
+566 
-580 ISAYDASMILQ
+580 
-591 YTVGLI
+591 
-597 TLD
+597 

>member
-140 SDIDGKALSLSY
+140 SDTDGKALPLSY

-173 AEKPGADDK
+173 AEKPGT
-182 KSDNDK
+182 DNK
-188 KSEDDKKSEEE
+188 KSEDDKKSEDEDKPEDEE
-199 QPADAAQEEV
+199 KPADGAQEEV
-209 RTGSFR
+209 KSGSFR

-226 VERAAEMGLVTGYS
+226 VERAAELGLVTGYS
-240 NGTFRPDTAVTR
+240 DGTFRPDTPVTR

-295 NGLSG
+295 NGLSD

-339 FADSTTIAAWAKD
+339 FADSTAIASWAKD

-360 ELVSGVGGQPHRAGG
+360 ELVSGVGGSRIAPEANASRA
-375 QRVPRTDRGDPAA
+375 QIAA
-388 VCGSIYDNGG
+388 I
-398 SGMKRR
+398 
-404 MLALLLAVLT
+404 LLRYADKFM
-414 LTMLTAAAFAEDTE
+414 TMEEAA
-428 VLGVYNVTGPL
+428 
-439 TVKNGTKDGGF
+439 
-450 YAGADTFELNCTGL
+450 
-464 TGEYSLVLLLA
+464 
-475 GDSAVPTEG
+475 
-484 NIQYID
+484 
-490 QTSVKAG
+490 
-497 KVTFTLKPKAL
+497 
-508 TEGTYNVYISTTDK
+508 
-522 ALDKVASFK
+522 
-531 YGEKPEYTL
+531 
-540 GDVNGDG
+540 
-547 KVSAYDA
+547 
-554 SMILQHTVGLID
+554 
-566 LAGVAAADVNKDGK
+566 
-580 ISAYDASMILQ
+580 
-591 YTVGLI
+591 
-597 TLD
+597 

>member
-76 GIENGALVA
+76 GIENGALIA

-140 SDIDGKALSLSY
+140 SDTDGKALPLSY

-161 SGSDSGSGSGSD
+161 IGSDSGSGSGSD
-173 AEKPGADDK
+173 AEKPGT
-182 KSDNDK
+182 DNK
-188 KSEDDKKSEEE
+188 KSEDDKKSEDEDKPEDEE
-199 QPADAAQEEV
+199 KPADGAQEEV
-209 RTGSFR
+209 KSGSFR

-226 VERAAEMGLVTGYS
+226 VERAAELGLVTGYS
-240 NGTFRPDTAVTR
+240 DGTFRPDTPVTR

-289 VEKGYV
+289 VENGYV
-295 NGLSG
+295 NGLSD

-360 ELVSGVGGQPHRAGG
+360 ELVSGVGGSRIAPEANASRA
-375 QRVPRTDRGDPAA
+375 QIAA
-388 VCGSIYDNGG
+388 I
-398 SGMKRR
+398 
-404 MLALLLAVLT
+404 LLRYADQFM
-414 LTMLTAAAFAEDTE
+414 TMEEAA
-428 VLGVYNVTGPL
+428 
-439 TVKNGTKDGGF
+439 
-450 YAGADTFELNCTGL
+450 
-464 TGEYSLVLLLA
+464 
-475 GDSAVPTEG
+475 
-484 NIQYID
+484 
-490 QTSVKAG
+490 
-497 KVTFTLKPKAL
+497 
-508 TEGTYNVYISTTDK
+508 
-522 ALDKVASFK
+522 
-531 YGEKPEYTL
+531 
-540 GDVNGDG
+540 
-547 KVSAYDA
+547 
-554 SMILQHTVGLID
+554 
-566 LAGVAAADVNKDGK
+566 
-580 ISAYDASMILQ
+580 
-591 YTVGLI
+591 
-597 TLD
+597 

>member
-93 YATRDGVGAILAA
+93 YATRGGVGAILAA

-173 AEKPGADDK
+173 AEKPGTDNK
-182 KSDNDK
+182 KP
-188 KSEDDKKSEEE
+188 EDDKKSEDEDKPEDEE
-199 QPADAAQEEV
+199 KPADGAQEEV
-209 RTGSFR
+209 KSGSFR

-226 VERAAEMGLVTGYS
+226 VERAAELGLVTGYS
-240 NGTFRPDTAVTR
+240 DGTFRPDTPVTR

-295 NGLSG
+295 NGLSD

-339 FADSTTIAAWAKD
+339 FADSTTIASWAKD

-360 ELVSGVGGQPHRAGG
+360 ELVSGVGGSRIAPEANASRA
-375 QRVPRTDRGDPAA
+375 QIAA
-388 VCGSIYDNGG
+388 I
-398 SGMKRR
+398 
-404 MLALLLAVLT
+404 LLRYADQFM
-414 LTMLTAAAFAEDTE
+414 TMEEAA
-428 VLGVYNVTGPL
+428 
-439 TVKNGTKDGGF
+439 
-450 YAGADTFELNCTGL
+450 
-464 TGEYSLVLLLA
+464 
-475 GDSAVPTEG
+475 
-484 NIQYID
+484 
-490 QTSVKAG
+490 
-497 KVTFTLKPKAL
+497 
-508 TEGTYNVYISTTDK
+508 
-522 ALDKVASFK
+522 
-531 YGEKPEYTL
+531 
-540 GDVNGDG
+540 
-547 KVSAYDA
+547 
-554 SMILQHTVGLID
+554 
-566 LAGVAAADVNKDGK
+566 
-580 ISAYDASMILQ
+580 
-591 YTVGLI
+591 
-597 TLD
+597 

>member
-173 AEKPGADDK
+173 AEKPGT
-182 KSDNDK
+182 DNK
-188 KSEDDKKSEEE
+188 KSEDDKKSEDEDKPEDEE
-199 QPADAAQEEV
+199 KPADGAQEEV
-209 RTGSFR
+209 KSGSFR
-215 DVTSAHWAFAS
+215 DVTRGHWAFAS
-226 VERAAEMGLVTGYS
+226 VERAAELGLVTGYS
-240 NGTFRPDTAVTR
+240 DGTFRPDTHVTR

-270 AASFADASADWY
+270 ADSFADASADWY

-295 NGLSG
+295 NGLSD

-360 ELVSGVGGQPHRAGG
+360 ELVSGVGGSRIAPEANASRA
-375 QRVPRTDRGDPAA
+375 QIAA
-388 VCGSIYDNGG
+388 I
-398 SGMKRR
+398 
-404 MLALLLAVLT
+404 LLRYADQFM
-414 LTMLTAAAFAEDTE
+414 TMEEAA
-428 VLGVYNVTGPL
+428 
-439 TVKNGTKDGGF
+439 
-450 YAGADTFELNCTGL
+450 
-464 TGEYSLVLLLA
+464 
-475 GDSAVPTEG
+475 
-484 NIQYID
+484 
-490 QTSVKAG
+490 
-497 KVTFTLKPKAL
+497 
-508 TEGTYNVYISTTDK
+508 
-522 ALDKVASFK
+522 
-531 YGEKPEYTL
+531 
-540 GDVNGDG
+540 
-547 KVSAYDA
+547 
-554 SMILQHTVGLID
+554 
-566 LAGVAAADVNKDGK
+566 
-580 ISAYDASMILQ
+580 
-591 YTVGLI
+591 
-597 TLD
+597 

>member
-93 YATRDGVGAILAA
+93 YATRGGVGAILAA

-173 AEKPGADDK
+173 AEKPGT
-182 KSDNDK
+182 DNK
-188 KSEDDKKSEEE
+188 KSEDDKKSEDEDKPEDEE
-199 QPADAAQEEV
+199 KPADGAQEEV
-209 RTGSFR
+209 KSGSFR
-215 DVTSAHWAFAS
+215 DVTSTHWAFAS
-226 VERAAEMGLVTGYS
+226 VERAAELGLVTGYS
-240 NGTFRPDTAVTR
+240 DGTFRPDTPVTR

-295 NGLSG
+295 NGLSD

-339 FADSTTIAAWAKD
+339 FADSTAIASWAKD

-360 ELVSGVGGQPHRAGG
+360 ELVSGVGGSRIAPEANASRA
-375 QRVPRTDRGDPAA
+375 QIAA
-388 VCGSIYDNGG
+388 I
-398 SGMKRR
+398 
-404 MLALLLAVLT
+404 LLRYADQFM
-414 LTMLTAAAFAEDTE
+414 TMEEAA
-428 VLGVYNVTGPL
+428 
-439 TVKNGTKDGGF
+439 
-450 YAGADTFELNCTGL
+450 
-464 TGEYSLVLLLA
+464 
-475 GDSAVPTEG
+475 
-484 NIQYID
+484 
-490 QTSVKAG
+490 
-497 KVTFTLKPKAL
+497 
-508 TEGTYNVYISTTDK
+508 
-522 ALDKVASFK
+522 
-531 YGEKPEYTL
+531 
-540 GDVNGDG
+540 
-547 KVSAYDA
+547 
-554 SMILQHTVGLID
+554 
-566 LAGVAAADVNKDGK
+566 
-580 ISAYDASMILQ
+580 
-591 YTVGLI
+591 
-597 TLD
+597 

>member
-23 LACAAGTTLKLTA
+23 LACAAGATLKLTA

-130 AKLTLADALL
+130 ARLTLADALL
-140 SDIDGKALSLSY
+140 SDIDGKALPLSY

-173 AEKPGADDK
+173 AEKPGT
-182 KSDNDK
+182 DNK
-188 KSEDDKKSEEE
+188 KSEDDKKSEDEDKPEDEE
-199 QPADAAQEEV
+199 KPADGAQEEV
-209 RTGSFR
+209 KSGSFR

-226 VERAAEMGLVTGYS
+226 VERAAELGLVTGYS
-240 NGTFRPDTAVTR
+240 DGTFRPDTPVTR

-295 NGLSG
+295 NGLSD

-339 FADSTTIAAWAKD
+339 FADSTTIASWAKD

-360 ELVSGVGGQPHRAGG
+360 ELVSGVGGSRIAPEANASRA
-375 QRVPRTDRGDPAA
+375 QIAA
-388 VCGSIYDNGG
+388 I
-398 SGMKRR
+398 
-404 MLALLLAVLT
+404 LLRYADQFM
-414 LTMLTAAAFAEDTE
+414 TMEEAA
-428 VLGVYNVTGPL
+428 
-439 TVKNGTKDGGF
+439 
-450 YAGADTFELNCTGL
+450 
-464 TGEYSLVLLLA
+464 
-475 GDSAVPTEG
+475 
-484 NIQYID
+484 
-490 QTSVKAG
+490 
-497 KVTFTLKPKAL
+497 
-508 TEGTYNVYISTTDK
+508 
-522 ALDKVASFK
+522 
-531 YGEKPEYTL
+531 
-540 GDVNGDG
+540 
-547 KVSAYDA
+547 
-554 SMILQHTVGLID
+554 
-566 LAGVAAADVNKDGK
+566 
-580 ISAYDASMILQ
+580 
-591 YTVGLI
+591 
-597 TLD
+597 

>member
-93 YATRDGVGAILAA
+93 YATRGGVGAILAA

-118 AVFTFRVKAAGD
+118 AVFTFRVKAEGD

-173 AEKPGADDK
+173 AEKPGT
-182 KSDNDK
+182 DNK
-188 KSEDDKKSEEE
+188 KSEDDKKSEDEDKPEDEE
-199 QPADAAQEEV
+199 KPADGAQEEV
-209 RTGSFR
+209 KSGSFR

-226 VERAAEMGLVTGYS
+226 VERAAELGLVTGYS
-240 NGTFRPDTAVTR
+240 DGTFRPDTPVTR

-295 NGLSG
+295 NGLSD

-360 ELVSGVGGQPHRAGG
+360 ELVSGVGGSRIAPEANASRA
-375 QRVPRTDRGDPAA
+375 QIAA
-388 VCGSIYDNGG
+388 I
-398 SGMKRR
+398 
-404 MLALLLAVLT
+404 LLRYADQFM
-414 LTMLTAAAFAEDTE
+414 TMEEAA
-428 VLGVYNVTGPL
+428 
-439 TVKNGTKDGGF
+439 
-450 YAGADTFELNCTGL
+450 
-464 TGEYSLVLLLA
+464 
-475 GDSAVPTEG
+475 
-484 NIQYID
+484 
-490 QTSVKAG
+490 
-497 KVTFTLKPKAL
+497 
-508 TEGTYNVYISTTDK
+508 
-522 ALDKVASFK
+522 
-531 YGEKPEYTL
+531 
-540 GDVNGDG
+540 
-547 KVSAYDA
+547 
-554 SMILQHTVGLID
+554 
-566 LAGVAAADVNKDGK
+566 
-580 ISAYDASMILQ
+580 
-591 YTVGLI
+591 
-597 TLD
+597 

>member
-52 LTGNTGLAAVQLSLG
+52 LTGNTGLAAVQISLG

-93 YATRDGVGAILAA
+93 HATRDGVGAILAA

-140 SDIDGKALSLSY
+140 SDIDGKALPLSY

-161 SGSDSGSGSGSD
+161 SGSGSD
-173 AEKPGADDK
+173 AEKPGT
-182 KSDNDK
+182 DNK
-188 KSEDDKKSEEE
+188 KSEDDKKSEDEDKPEDEE
-199 QPADAAQEEV
+199 KPADGAQEEV
-209 RTGSFR
+209 KSGSFR

-226 VERAAEMGLVTGYS
+226 VERAAELGLVTGYS
-240 NGTFRPDTAVTR
+240 DGTFRPDAAVTR

-289 VEKGYV
+289 VENGYV
-295 NGLSG
+295 NGLSD

-360 ELVSGVGGQPHRAGG
+360 ELVSGVGGSRIAPEANASRA
-375 QRVPRTDRGDPAA
+375 QIAA
-388 VCGSIYDNGG
+388 I
-398 SGMKRR
+398 
-404 MLALLLAVLT
+404 LLRYADQFM
-414 LTMLTAAAFAEDTE
+414 TMEEAA
-428 VLGVYNVTGPL
+428 
-439 TVKNGTKDGGF
+439 
-450 YAGADTFELNCTGL
+450 
-464 TGEYSLVLLLA
+464 
-475 GDSAVPTEG
+475 
-484 NIQYID
+484 
-490 QTSVKAG
+490 
-497 KVTFTLKPKAL
+497 
-508 TEGTYNVYISTTDK
+508 
-522 ALDKVASFK
+522 
-531 YGEKPEYTL
+531 
-540 GDVNGDG
+540 
-547 KVSAYDA
+547 
-554 SMILQHTVGLID
+554 
-566 LAGVAAADVNKDGK
+566 
-580 ISAYDASMILQ
+580 
-591 YTVGLI
+591 
-597 TLD
+597 